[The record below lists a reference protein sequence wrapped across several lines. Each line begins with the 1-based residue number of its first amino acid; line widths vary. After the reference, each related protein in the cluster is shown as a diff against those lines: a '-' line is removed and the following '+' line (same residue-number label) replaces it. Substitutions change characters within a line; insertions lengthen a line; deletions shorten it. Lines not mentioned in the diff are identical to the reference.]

1 MNKFPFTGLIYSIY
15 YWGGNDKFMHKVTF
29 PLRLVTFPG
38 CTMTFTQATS
48 LESKLVFRRNTGLG
62 SMRHVA
68 RGQAGKHN
76 LTGCCSMPY
85 SGNTQL
91 WSAHIL
97 TTSSQW
103 ATLRTFIGWDF
114 VGNCAIRNSYDG
126 SRKISTSNRAAVTK
140 PDWWGLG
147 SRRNYSLWHLVISF
161 VCVCIMFLII
171 SILLILF
178 PS

>member
-1 MNKFPFTGLIYSIY
+1 MY
-15 YWGGNDKFMHKVTF
+15 KVTF

-38 CTMTFTQATS
+38 CTMTFTQATA
-48 LESKLVFRRNTGLG
+48 LASKLVFSRNTGLG

-68 RGQAGKHN
+68 SGQAGKLN

-91 WSAHIL
+91 RSAHIL

-114 VGNCAIRNSYDG
+114 VGNCATRNSYDG

-140 PDWWGLG
+140 PDWWGLR

>member
-1 MNKFPFTGLIYSIY
+1 MTNSCTRWHSPFAWWHSQDVLWPSHRQQH
-15 YWGGNDKFMHKVTF
+15 WNQNLF
-29 PLRLVTFPG
+29 
-38 CTMTFTQATS
+38 S
-48 LESKLVFRRNTGLG
+48 RRNTGLG

-68 RGQAGKHN
+68 SGQAGKLN

-85 SGNTQL
+85 LGNTQL
-91 WSAHIL
+91 RSAHIQL

-103 ATLRTFIGWDF
+103 ATLRTFIGWGF
-114 VGNCAIRNSYDG
+114 VGNCAIRNSHDG
-126 SRKISTSNRAAVTK
+126 SKKFSTSNRAAVTK

-147 SRRNYSLWHLVISF
+147 SRQNYGLWQLVISF